1 MKCNPFYM
9 LRIKN
14 GIYSTDNTISYY
26 RNKLPDDTFSF
37 DSSNQKV
44 QANLDEFGTIKNL
57 TFFHHN
63 YYMESKPG
71 VWVGKDFVQEHDL
84 SISIT
89 WNGNKTELNSDN
101 VDVIS
106 DLADNL
112 FPRSIHHFTWGTV
125 SLIACAPI
133 TRDGERLSSFLFVFF
148 FVFFCVL
155 F

>member
-14 GIYSTDNTISYY
+14 GIYSTDNAISYY

-63 YYMESKPG
+63 YYMERNQVSG
-71 VWVGKDFVQEHDL
+71 QEKTLFKNMIFL
-84 SISIT
+84 S
-89 WNGNKTELNSDN
+89 L
-101 VDVIS
+101 
-106 DLADNL
+106 L
-112 FPRSIHHFTWGTV
+112 PGTV
-125 SLIACAPI
+125 IKLN
-133 TRDGERLSSFLFVFF
+133 
-148 FVFFCVL
+148 
-155 F
+155 

>member
-1 MKCNPFYM
+1 M

-44 QANLDEFGTIKNL
+44 QANIDEFGTISNL

-63 YYMESKPG
+63 YLMESKPG

-84 SISIT
+84 SVSIT
-89 WNGNKTELNSDN
+89 WNGKRTELKSDS
-101 VDVIS
+101 VDVVS

-112 FPRSIHHFTWGTV
+112 FPRSIHHFT
-125 SLIACAPI
+125 
-133 TRDGERLSSFLFVFF
+133 
-148 FVFFCVL
+148 
-155 F
+155 